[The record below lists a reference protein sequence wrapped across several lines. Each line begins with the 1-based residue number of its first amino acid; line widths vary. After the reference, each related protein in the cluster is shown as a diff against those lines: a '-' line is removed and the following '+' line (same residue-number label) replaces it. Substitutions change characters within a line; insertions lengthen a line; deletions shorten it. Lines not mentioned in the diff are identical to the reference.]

1 MSQDIRNFFLKS
13 TSKNKPAGKKLE
25 PVLAATNTVEEHSFG
40 RSSAQLSTKLKRGRA
55 INESQND
62 SEPGHTAVKDS
73 DAELSF
79 KNVDKKHCTSV
90 DITGHS
96 ETKQEV
102 SDVLPSSF
110 FSNAKINQ
118 STTSMTV
125 VSLPISDS
133 VVEKKSTKRLEKGR
147 KKAATKTLPD
157 VKIDVEDDMN
167 GLNDQDLIAAL
178 EAIDKKYAIMENTDI
193 DTQSVAT
200 NKNHPTQDLVT
211 TSLKTPLSEPTED
224 FSEKRSASLR
234 STEVLKSKTPKA
246 SSKKAQEQTFDR
258 DEMDSPI
265 PPSKTISTKRAA
277 EQIEKLPSKQI
288 KTAMIS
294 SGKVHDAKTLPSA
307 KPDVVDTPIAPVIT
321 PKKSGYAKFM
331 ARQSAGPRNSGSRPL
346 PVGADNCLTG
356 LAFVFTGEMPSFSR
370 EDATDLVKRYGGR
383 VVGAPSSKTSYV
395 VVGEDPGESKLKKV
409 RDLKL
414 KVLDEDS
421 FVNLISS
428 TFNGAS
434 ASTVTLAS
442 PLLPVHSAQC
452 TTPVLTSSMT
462 PVSSTINHLEKDS
475 FIQLY
480 NSMRADVKT
489 LKHKESRVSHKTG
502 TTTQLWV
509 DKYKPISYSEVI
521 GNKGLIEKLSKWL
534 KNWESNRQYG
544 FPKDVKDDSATFRA
558 CLLSGSPGL
567 GKTTSAHL
575 VARLEDFDVVEFN
588 ASDVRSKKA
597 LDNLVKESTG
607 TVSIAS
613 LFGTASSSLSK
624 GKSAAPVNHK
634 KRGRVL
640 IMDEVDGMSAGDR
653 GGSAE
658 LISIIKQTKIPIICI
673 CNDRSSPKIR
683 SLANHCFDLR
693 FRRPDARMISA
704 RVEMICKK
712 EGLDISPNVIAELV
726 DSTSADIRQ
735 ILNILST
742 YKLTNN
748 RLTYD
753 EAKTL
758 SANTR
763 KNSTMSPFDI
773 IGKLLSHGSYR
784 NLSFGD
790 MIDLYFHDYSMV
802 PLMVHENYLNQIP
815 SLSTELRATGKQ
827 LDLETVRLLSEA
839 ADSISMGDLVESVQ
853 RSENSW
859 SLLPLHAVMST
870 IRPCFFAHGRGSL
883 RYNFASWLGQNSKQ
897 AKAQRFLREIQIH
910 MRLRTSADKNQVCQ
924 CYLPTL
930 AQLLTRPLSNSGTD
944 GITEVIRLMDEYYLS
959 KDDFDAIM
967 ELGYSKLISGVA
979 TSTKTAFTRIYNK
992 MNHPKATM
1000 DTVPAKSVGKGHG
1013 SELKPDMEE
1022 IIDVEDQVL
1031 DDDASDAGGNDGDD
1045 AISNDRSIK
1054 IKKTSTGKNSQKNS
1068 KSLASE
1074 SSRGGKSA
1082 RGSRGGRKK

>member
-1 MSQDIRNFFLKS
+1 
-13 TSKNKPAGKKLE
+13 
-25 PVLAATNTVEEHSFG
+25 
-40 RSSAQLSTKLKRGRA
+40 
-55 INESQND
+55 
-62 SEPGHTAVKDS
+62 
-73 DAELSF
+73 
-79 KNVDKKHCTSV
+79 
-90 DITGHS
+90 
-96 ETKQEV
+96 
-102 SDVLPSSF
+102 
-110 FSNAKINQ
+110 
-118 STTSMTV
+118 
-125 VSLPISDS
+125 
-133 VVEKKSTKRLEKGR
+133 
-147 KKAATKTLPD
+147 
-157 VKIDVEDDMN
+157 
-167 GLNDQDLIAAL
+167 
-178 EAIDKKYAIMENTDI
+178 
-193 DTQSVAT
+193 
-200 NKNHPTQDLVT
+200 
-211 TSLKTPLSEPTED
+211 
-224 FSEKRSASLR
+224 
-234 STEVLKSKTPKA
+234 
-246 SSKKAQEQTFDR
+246 
-258 DEMDSPI
+258 
-265 PPSKTISTKRAA
+265 
-277 EQIEKLPSKQI
+277 
-288 KTAMIS
+288 
-294 SGKVHDAKTLPSA
+294 
-307 KPDVVDTPIAPVIT
+307 
-321 PKKSGYAKFM
+321 
-331 ARQSAGPRNSGSRPL
+331 QSAGPRNSGSRPL

-462 PVSSTINHLEKDS
+462 P
-475 FIQLY
+475 
-480 NSMRADVKT
+480 
-489 LKHKESRVSHKTG
+489 
-502 TTTQLWV
+502 LWV

-597 LDNLVKESTG
+597 LDESTG

-624 GKSAAPVNHK
+624 VLGKSAAPVNHK

-853 RSENSW
+853 RSW

-1074 SSRGGKSA
+1074 SSR
-1082 RGSRGGRKK
+1082 